1 MTEAEA
7 AAGTAPRD
15 MDAPSLRAQLAA
27 MGEAFWTSRQRNGL
41 LALALCIV
49 AVICAT
55 AWFQIKLNAWNQPF
69 YDALTR
75 RDLPAFM
82 QQLWVFARLAL
93 VLLALNVAQAWLREM
108 SKLLLRKGLVH
119 DLLGEWLVPQRA
131 FRLSNAGSIGENPDQ
146 RIAADAQQLT
156 ELTTNLGIGL
166 LQASLLLASFI
177 GVLWELSSGMI
188 FRVGDVVFAPP
199 GFMVWCALL
208 YAGIA
213 SLASWLV
220 GRPLIRLDTER
231 YAREAQLRFALVRV
245 NEDLE
250 GIALFGG
257 EAAERK
263 RLRHGFSSVLTVMRQ
278 LVGANTRLTWVT
290 AGYGWFT
297 LVAPILVAAPSYF
310 AGRMSFGEL
319 MMIVGAFNQVQSSL
333 RWFVD
338 NFSSIAD
345 WQATLLRVAAFRE
358 ALHEMDR
365 RVRHSAHLEL
375 SESPDDRIKL
385 TDLAIASGAGT
396 VHAQPAEIVLEP
408 GERVA
413 VLARH
418 GDGKTLFFRAIS
430 GLWPWGSGRI
440 ERPNGGRM
448 MFLPQRAYVPPGSLR
463 DSVSYPSPA
472 SAWKDDEVRDAMQA
486 VGLERL
492 IPSLDRQ
499 ERWDRQ
505 MSEIEKQL
513 LGFARLLLHR
523 PKWAVIDDVL
533 DRLDPDS
540 RRRVLALLS
549 GPLAGMGVVLI
560 GSIAPEGEGFDR
572 RLQLVM
578 QPAETAPAE
587 RESPAGAGRPAPLAP
602 T

>member
-257 EAAERK
+257 EAAERT

-472 SAWKDDEVRDAMQA
+472 SAWKDDEVRAAMQA

-505 MSEIEKQL
+505 MSENEKQL

-587 RESPAGAGRPAPLAP
+587 RESPAGASPPAPLAP

>member
-7 AAGTAPRD
+7 AAGAAPRD
-15 MDAPSLRAQLAA
+15 MDAPTLRAQLAA

-41 LALALCIV
+41 FALALCIV
-49 AVICAT
+49 AVIGAT
-55 AWFQIKLNAWNQPF
+55 AWFQIRLNAWNQPF

-75 RDLPAFM
+75 RDLPAFV
-82 QQLWVFARLAL
+82 QQLWVFAQLAL
-93 VLLALNVAQAWLREM
+93 VLLALNVTQAWLREM

-119 DLLGEWLVPQRA
+119 DLLSEWMLPQRA

-156 ELTTNLGIGL
+156 ELTTNLGMGL

-177 GVLWELSSGMI
+177 GVLWELSSGMFVRI
-188 FRVGDVVFAPP
+188 GDMVIAPP

-208 YAGIA
+208 YAAIA

-220 GRPLIRLDTER
+220 GRPLIRLDSER

-257 EAAERK
+257 EAAERT
-263 RLRHGFSSVLTVMRQ
+263 RLRRSFSSVLTVMRQ

-358 ALHEMDR
+358 ALRDMDR
-365 RVRHSAHLEL
+365 RVRHAAHLEL
-375 SESPDDRIKL
+375 SESRDDTIRL
-385 TDLAIASGAGT
+385 SDVAIASSAGT
-396 VHAQPAEIVLEP
+396 VRLMPAQVQLAP
-408 GERVA
+408 GERVL

-418 GDGKTLFFRAIS
+418 GAGKTLFFRAIS

-440 ERPNGGRM
+440 ERPNGGRV

-463 DSVSYPSPA
+463 ASVSYPSPA
-472 SAWKDDEVRDAMQA
+472 SAFKDAEIRAAMQA
-486 VGLERL
+486 VGLDRL
-492 IPSLDRQ
+492 VPALDRQ

-505 MSEIEKQL
+505 LAENEKQL
-513 LGFARLLLHR
+513 LCFARLLLHR
-523 PKWAVIDDVL
+523 PRWAVIDDVP
-533 DRLDPDS
+533 DRLDPES
-540 RRRVLALLS
+540 RRRVLQLLD

-560 GSIAPEGEGFDR
+560 GSTLPEGGNFGC
-572 RLQLVM
+572 RLELVM
-578 QPAETAPAE
+578 QAAAADPAGD
-587 RESPAGAGRPAPLAP
+587 ESPADPGPPAPRAP

>member
-41 LALALCIV
+41 FALAICIV
-49 AVICAT
+49 AVIGTT
-55 AWFQIKLNAWNQPF
+55 AWFQIRLNAWNQPF

-75 RDLPAFM
+75 RDLPAFV
-82 QQLWVFARLAL
+82 QQLWVFAGLAL
-93 VLLALNVAQAWLREM
+93 VLLALNVTQAWLREM
-108 SKLLLRKGLVH
+108 AKLLLRKGLVH
-119 DLLGEWLVPQRA
+119 DLLTEWLAPQRA

-177 GVLWELSSGMI
+177 GVLWELSSGM
-188 FRVGDVVFAPP
+188 FFKLGDVIIAPP

-220 GRPLIRLDTER
+220 GRPLIRLDSER

-257 EAAERK
+257 EAAERT
-263 RLRHGFSSVLTVMRQ
+263 RLRASFSSVLAVMRQ
-278 LVGANTRLTWVT
+278 VVGANTRLTWVT

-358 ALHEMDR
+358 ALREMDR
-365 RVRHSAHLEL
+365 RARHSAHLEL
-375 SESPDDRIKL
+375 ALTQGDSIRL
-385 TDLAIASGAGT
+385 TDLAIASSAGT
-396 VHAQPAEIVLEP
+396 VRLDPPEAVLER
-408 GERVA
+408 GERVL
-413 VLARH
+413 VLAKH
-418 GDGKTLFFRAIS
+418 GAGKTLFFRAIS
-430 GLWPWGSGRI
+430 GLWPWGSGEI
-440 ERPNGGRM
+440 QRPDGGRV

-463 DSVSYPSPA
+463 ACVSYPSPA
-472 SAWKDDEVRDAMQA
+472 STWKDVEIRAAMQA

-492 IPSLDRQ
+492 VPSLDRQ

-505 MSEIEKQL
+505 LSENEKQL
-513 LGFARLLLHR
+513 VSFARLLLHR
-523 PKWAVIDDVL
+523 PVWAVIDDVL

-540 RRRVLALLS
+540 RQRVLALLD
-549 GPLAGMGVVLI
+549 GPLAGTGLVLI
-560 GSIAPEGEGFDR
+560 GSTAPEGGRFPR
-572 RLQLVM
+572 VLRLVM
-578 QPAETAPAE
+578 QPADSAETA
-587 RESPAGAGRPAPLAP
+587 GG
-602 T
+602 